1 MAYDAS
7 YAKYM
12 DHTVLKIDTTTA
24 TLKRFCDEAKEYGF
38 ASVCVNPCN
47 VPFVARELA
56 GSGVKTAAV
65 VGFPLGANTTYIKA
79 LEARE
84 AVQNGACEIDMVIN
98 VGALKDG
105 NWEYVRK
112 DIAAVVE
119 ASHPQAQVKV
129 ILETCV
135 LTDGEILTASRI
147 CAEEGADFVKTST
160 GFGSGGATVEAV
172 RLMRQAVEG
181 RCQIKAST
189 GINDRAIADT
199 FLAEGVTRFG
209 TSKGIRIVEDK

>member
-1 MAYDAS
+1 
-7 YAKYM
+7 
-12 DHTVLKIDTTTA
+12 
-24 TLKRFCDEAKEYGF
+24 
-38 ASVCVNPCN
+38 
-47 VPFVARELA
+47 
-56 GSGVKTAAV
+56 
-65 VGFPLGANTTYIKA
+65 
-79 LEARE
+79 
-84 AVQNGACEIDMVIN
+84 MVIN